1 MKKKQKPKTMKN
13 TKNTHN
19 CPEKLKYDSFLN
31 GIERIYRE
39 YYTGNRET
47 DIQLLSLTEKIIEHF
62 TQLYADDPRHRLKR
76 QTQKIVLDTI
86 MFLN

>member
-1 MKKKQKPKTMKN
+1 MNHNKNQSPMKN
-13 TKNTHN
+13 IENNQN

-47 DIQLLSLTEKIIEHF
+47 DIQLLYLT
-62 TQLYADDPRHRLKR
+62 
-76 QTQKIVLDTI
+76 
-86 MFLN
+86 